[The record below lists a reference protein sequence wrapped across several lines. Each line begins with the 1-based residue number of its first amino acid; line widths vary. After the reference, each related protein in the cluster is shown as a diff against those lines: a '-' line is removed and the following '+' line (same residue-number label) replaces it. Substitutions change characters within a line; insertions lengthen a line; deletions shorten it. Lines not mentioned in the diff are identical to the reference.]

1 MEPVEFLLPQQIKEV
16 YDQLGLVLKEPR
28 AFGLVQQAPHQLTD
42 ALRSMRQKL
51 REAMRMPMPSTGRP
65 IARKSCRKIL
75 TTVRSSVRFSAAL
88 CARAISRG
96 FILFNL

>member
-1 MEPVEFLLPQQIKEV
+1 V

-51 REAMRMPMPSTGRP
+51 REAMRELRHGQNEADREEELSEDFDHG
-65 IARKSCRKIL
+65 AKLSK
-75 TTVRSSVRFSAAL
+75 V
-88 CARAISRG
+88 
-96 FILFNL
+96 